1 MNISG
6 GGDPRYGNEQFLQNT
21 AEWAASVID
30 YPEYVSYSLLSMIIA
45 AYTMCD
51 RFIDFGAPPCFIGLW
66 ELASSQS
73 RRNELEAAYTQFVQD
88 YKTDLES
95 PGPYLT
101 VRMTTDMED
110 SATIAAGNAN
120 EIASLKAVALQ
131 FPPSKPSL
139 SHVLFMCL
147 IYI

>member
-1 MNISG
+1 
-6 GGDPRYGNEQFLQNT
+6 
-21 AEWAASVID
+21 
-30 YPEYVSYSLLSMIIA
+30 MIIA
-45 AYTMCD
+45 AYTYD

-73 RRNELEAAYTQFVQD
+73 RRDELEAAYKQFVQD

-147 IYI
+147 IHI